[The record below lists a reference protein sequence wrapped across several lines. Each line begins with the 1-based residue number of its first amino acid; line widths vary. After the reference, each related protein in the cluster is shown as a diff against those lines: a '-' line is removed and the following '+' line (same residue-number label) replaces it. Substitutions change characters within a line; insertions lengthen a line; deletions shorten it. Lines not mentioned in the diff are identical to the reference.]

1 MRRRN
6 KRPIRSRPPSA
17 VARLKVGFGD
27 PREHVSVEHF
37 CLVAGTD
44 IMPLLHRFT
53 RDVGGVSNWGYVIEG
68 SLSVSYRD
76 GSTDTI
82 EPGDV
87 FYMSFCHM
95 VRVEQDCELLIPS
108 SGRAHVEVLA
118 PVQMRMSKY
127 CH

>member
-1 MRRRN
+1 
-6 KRPIRSRPPSA
+6 

-27 PREHVSVEHF
+27 PRGHVSVEHF

-44 IMPLLHRFT
+44 ITPLLHRFT
-53 RDVGGVSNWGYVIEG
+53 RDVGGGVSNWGYVIEG
-68 SLSVSYRD
+68 SLSVSYSD

-87 FYMSFCHM
+87 FYMSFGHM
-95 VRVEQDCELLIPS
+95 VSVEQDCELLILR
-108 SGRAHVEVLA
+108 SGRAYVEVLA